1 MSETVLPAVATPGSS
16 LDAYRR
22 QVRWRGLLGIALAAV
37 GLVFVVADLAIG
49 SGSLGWDEMMG
60 ALLHPATADP
70 TVVAI
75 LWDIR
80 MPITLTAVLAGIGL
94 AVSGSLMQTV
104 LRNPLAEPFTLG
116 ISAAA
121 GFGAAL
127 AIVFQASI
135 AGLVPW
141 IGPELAVAGN
151 AFLLSLVAV
160 GLIAVFAG
168 RRGLKTETVTL
179 LGIAIHFV
187 FSALLA
193 MAQYVASPDQLQG
206 LVFWLLG
213 SLLRATWLKLEI
225 NVAILILLLP
235 VLVLNAWAMTAL
247 RTFGDGA
254 VVMGVRV
261 RRLRLMLLVAA
272 ALLAGGITAT
282 IGVVGF
288 VGLVAPH
295 VARMLVG
302 EDQRF
307 ALPVTAACGLI
318 VMTASSL
325 ASKLIVPGVVLPI
338 GMVTSLLGLP
348 FFIMQVLRRDARAP

>member
-1 MSETVLPAVATPGSS
+1 
-16 LDAYRR
+16 
-22 QVRWRGLLGIALAAV
+22 
-37 GLVFVVADLAIG
+37 
-49 SGSLGWDEMMG
+49 
-60 ALLHPATADP
+60 
-70 TVVAI
+70 
-75 LWDIR
+75 
-80 MPITLTAVLAGIGL
+80 MPITFTAMLAGIGL
-94 AVSGSLMQTV
+94 ALSGSLMQTV

-121 GFGAAL
+121 GFGAGL
-127 AIVFQASI
+127 AIVFETSI
-135 AGLVPW
+135 SSLFPW
-141 IGPELAVAGN
+141 VGPDLAVAGN
-151 AFLLSLVAV
+151 AFLFSLLAV
-160 GLIAVFAG
+160 GLVALFAA

-187 FSALLA
+187 FTALLA

-206 LVFWLLG
+206 LVFWMLG
-213 SLLRATWLKLEI
+213 SLLRASWLKLEI
-225 NVAILILLLP
+225 NVAILLALLP
-235 VLVLNAWAMTAL
+235 LLVLNAWAMTAL
-247 RTFGDGA
+247 RAFGDGA

-261 RRLRLMLLVAA
+261 GRLRLLLLVAA

-325 ASKLIVPGVVLPI
+325 ASKLVVPGVVLPI

-348 FFIMQVLRRDARAP
+348 FFVMLVLRRDGRAP